1 MGFQKIKEKAVSA
14 WKENQHSG
22 KTRILIGMGTCGKAA
37 GAEDILTVLKEE
49 VNKANIQTDIIQ
61 VGCIGLCYAEPLIE
75 IIKPGMPGIFYGN
88 CTPEQIS
95 TIIKSYLL
103 ENDPCPGLALGIR
116 GDVALDGIPRLFD
129 LPVLRHQVRIS
140 LRNCG
145 NIDPENLD
153 HYLANGGYSG
163 LQLALTLSP
172 QEVIDKIKKSGLRG
186 RGGAGFS
193 TGLKWQFC
201 YDSPGSEKYILC
213 NADEGD
219 PGAFMDRAL
228 LESDPHAVLEGLLIG
243 GYAINASK
251 GYIYIR
257 AEYPLA
263 IKRLRIALEQ
273 MKLAGLLGE
282 NIMHSGFCF
291 DIQIKEGAGAFVCG
305 EETALIASI
314 QGKRGMPRSRPPF
327 PAQSGLQGKPT
338 TVNNVETLA
347 TVSAILQN
355 GESWFARYGTERS
368 KGTKTFSLAGKV
380 VNTGLIEVPMGIPLR
395 TIIYDIGGG
404 IPHENRFKAVQT
416 GGPSGGCL
424 PATQLDLPVEYE
436 SLAEA
441 GSIIGSGGMIA
452 MDEETCIV
460 DSAKYFL
467 TFVQH
472 ESCGKCIPCRWGT
485 KQMLD
490 ILEDITNGRGKP
502 EDIELLTELSEG
514 IKAGSLCGLGQTA
527 PNPVLSTIRY
537 FRDEYEEHIHNKR
550 CPAGVC
556 KALIKYEIDS
566 EKCKGCGI
574 CLNACPHEAIRGEKK
589 KVHTID
595 QEVCQKCGICKEEC
609 KFDAIKIF

>member
-1 MGFQKIKEKAVSA
+1 MGFQKIRDKAVST
-14 WKENQHSG
+14 WKENQRSER
-22 KTRILIGMGTCGKAA
+22 TRILIGMGTCGKAA
-37 GAEDILTVLKEE
+37 GAEDILKVLQEE
-49 VNKANIQTDIIQ
+49 VKKLNIQADIIQ

-75 IIKPGMPGIFYGN
+75 IIKAGMPSIFYGN
-88 CTPEQIS
+88 CTAERIS
-95 TIIKSYLL
+95 TIVKNYLVG
-103 ENDPCPGLALGIR
+103 NNPCPELALGTR
-116 GDVALDGIPRLFD
+116 GEGTLEGIPRLFD
-129 LPVLRHQVRIS
+129 QPVLKHQVRIS

-145 NIDPENLD
+145 NIDPENID
-153 HYLANGGYSG
+153 HYFANRGYSG
-163 LQLALTLSP
+163 LQLALTLSH

-201 YDSPGSEKYILC
+201 FDTPGSEKYILC

-263 IKRLRIALEQ
+263 IKRLRVALEQ
-273 MKLAGLLGE
+273 MQLAGLLGK

-305 EETALIASI
+305 EETALISSI
-314 QGKRGMPRSRPPF
+314 QGKRGMPRSKPPF
-327 PAQSGLQGKPT
+327 PAQSGLRDKPT

-355 GESWFARYGTERS
+355 GESWFLRYGTERS

-404 IPHENRFKAVQT
+404 IPYQNRFKAVQT

-424 PATQLDLPVEYE
+424 PASQLDLPVEYE

-441 GSIIGSGGMIA
+441 GSIVGSGGMIA
-452 MDEETCIV
+452 MDEDTCIV

-490 ILEDITNGRGKP
+490 ILEDITNGSAKP
-502 EDIELLTELSEG
+502 EDIDLLVELSEG

-537 FRDEYEEHIHNKR
+537 FQNEYEEHIHNKR

-556 KALIKYEIDS
+556 KALIQYEIDS
-566 EKCKGCGI
+566 EKCKGCSI

-595 QEVCQKCGICKEEC
+595 QDICQKCGICKEEC
-609 KFDAIKIF
+609 KFDAIQIV

>member
-1 MGFQKIKEKAVSA
+1 MGFQQIKESA
-14 WKENQHSG
+14 ISTWEESQHTE

-37 GAEDILTVLKEE
+37 GAEDILKVLEEE
-49 VNKANIQTDIIQ
+49 VKKSNLQTDIIQ
-61 VGCIGLCYAEPLIE
+61 VGCLGLCYAEPLIE

-88 CTPEQIS
+88 CTPEHVS
-95 TIIKSYLL
+95 TIINNYLIG
-103 ENDPCPGLALGIR
+103 NDPCPDLALGMR
-116 GDVALDGIPRLFD
+116 GEDTLEGIPQLFNQPT
-129 LPVLRHQVRIS
+129 LKRQVRIS

-145 NIDPENLD
+145 NVDPESLE
-153 HYLANGGYSG
+153 HYIANGGYAG
-163 LQLALTLSP
+163 LQLALTLSS
-172 QEVIDKIKKSGLRG
+172 QEVIDKIKTSGLRG

-201 YDSPGSEKYILC
+201 LDTPGAEKYIIC

-243 GYAINASK
+243 AYAINASK

-257 AEYPLA
+257 AEYPHA
-263 IKRLRIALEQ
+263 IKRLRVALEQ
-273 MKLAGLLGE
+273 MRKAGLLGE

-314 QGKRGMPRSRPPF
+314 QGERGMPRSRPPF
-327 PAQSGLQGKPT
+327 PAQSGLWDKPT
-338 TVNNVETLA
+338 TVNNAETLA
-347 TVSAILQN
+347 TVSAIFQK
-355 GESWFARYGTERS
+355 GESWFASYGTEKS

-380 VNTGLIEVPMGIPLR
+380 VNTGLIEVPMGTTLR
-395 TIIYDIGGG
+395 EIVYDIGGG
-404 IPHENRFKAVQT
+404 IPNGKRFKAVQT

-424 PATQLDLPVEYE
+424 PASLLDLPVEYE
-436 SLAEA
+436 SLAKA
-441 GSIIGSGGMIA
+441 GSIIGSGGMIV
-452 MDEETCIV
+452 MDEDTCMV

-467 TFVQH
+467 TFVKH

-490 ILEDITNGRGKP
+490 IIEDITNGKGKL
-502 EDIELLTELSEG
+502 EDIELLAELSEG

-527 PNPVLSTIRY
+527 PNPVLSTLRY
-537 FRDEYEEHIHNKR
+537 FRDEYEEHINNKR

-556 KALIKYEIDS
+556 KALIKYEIDR

-574 CLNACPHEAIRGEKK
+574 CLKACPHGAIRGEKK
-589 KVHTID
+589 KVHTIAQD
-595 QEVCQKCGICKEEC
+595 VCQKCGICKEEC
-609 KFDAIKIF
+609 KFDAIKVV